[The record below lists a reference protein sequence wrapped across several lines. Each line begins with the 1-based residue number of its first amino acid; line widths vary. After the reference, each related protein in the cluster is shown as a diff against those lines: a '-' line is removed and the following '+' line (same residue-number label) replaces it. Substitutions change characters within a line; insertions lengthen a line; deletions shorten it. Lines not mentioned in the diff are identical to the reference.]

1 MNILGETPRYRAYL
15 LRCWAEHGPSA
26 PAPAVWRYSLEDPH
40 TGERRGFA
48 DLAALLAFL
57 RAELA
62 LGCDEPPGVVAP
74 AGGSDRS

>member
-1 MNILGETPRYRAYL
+1 MNILGDAPRYRAYL
-15 LRCWAEHGPSA
+15 LRCWAEHGPAA

-57 RAELA
+57 DAELA
-62 LGCDEPPGVVAP
+62 GQRTAP
-74 AGGSDRS
+74 AGAPDVA